1 MYLFTVIFM
10 ETFAEKIMNFLSSLE
25 FLGSLPK
32 EVHVMN
38 PFKDNEVLELNRL
51 FFEKY
56 YSDQNKRIML
66 LGINPGRF
74 GAGITGI
81 CFTDPIRL
89 KDVCGIDNTFPK
101 KQELSS
107 VFFYEMLNSFGG
119 TEKFYSKFYV
129 SAVSPLGFMKDGINI
144 NYYDDRNLKEKLSAF
159 IEDSIKKQL
168 DFGIDRNVCFSM
180 GKGENFKFLNE
191 LNNRHHFFDN
201 IIPLGHPRWIMQYR
215 LRTKDEHINDYIT
228 KLNDAADRFL

>member
-1 MYLFTVIFM
+1 M
-10 ETFAEKIMNFLSSLE
+10 ETFAERVMCFISNLE
-25 FLGSLPK
+25 FRGSLPK
-32 EVHVMN
+32 DVQLMN
-38 PFKDNEVLELNRL
+38 PFKDKNVLELNRL
-51 FFEKY
+51 FFKKY

-81 CFTDPIRL
+81 CFTDPVRL
-89 KDVCGIDNTFPK
+89 KKECGIDNTFPK

-107 VFFYEMLNSFGG
+107 VFFYEMLNKYGG
-119 TEKFYSKFYV
+119 AEKFYSKFYV
-129 SAVSPLGFMKDGINI
+129 SAVSPLGFMKNGVNM
-144 NYYDDRNLKEKLSAF
+144 NYYDDRNLKEKLSSF

-168 DFGIDRNVCFSM
+168 DFGIDRNVCFSV

-191 LNNRHHFFDN
+191 LNSHHHFFDK

-215 LRTKDEHINDYIT
+215 LKNKGEHINEYIT
-228 KLNDAADRFL
+228 KLNDASDS